1 MHKHTVQPS
10 QPSTKSFK
18 ALNVF
23 LVLSAISAVSIF
35 ILNILSHGSIL
46 NDMYYGSDYFMDFF
60 NSLCDA
66 STKDVYSERG
76 VIYPPLAS
84 ILFYL
89 FSKMVPPEYAA
100 FDFESGKRHRFY
112 SQGSSQLLFLI
123 FVIVFV
129 ILLAILLYSILQRKL
144 TNIQA
149 IAVSFFLVFSFPTI
163 YCIQRGNIT
172 LIALV
177 LSLFFVFFRKSEN
190 KVIKELSFIALA
202 IAAGLK
208 IFPALFGLLLLTDKK
223 YKEAIRLAVY
233 GIIAFF
239 LPFAFYGGFAGL
251 TDLLNNIF
259 RFSGMSTQSYSVQG
273 TSISNLLAW
282 FIFLFGIDL
291 GTLIKIAKIV
301 ILLCCFFIFAFSD
314 KEWVKLL
321 TICFALANID
331 STARIYIL
339 IFLIIPFVSFLL
351 SKKSDTINIFYSI
364 LFCMLLISIPC
375 YWYFQID
382 TISEMLNAFVSLDE
396 TTLVLFKKAN
406 IVISSFVIF
415 IFECSLFIST
425 FKTLITSRRKS
436 I

>member
-10 QPSTKSFK
+10 AKSFK

-149 IAVSFFLVFSFPTI
+149 IAV
-163 YCIQRGNIT
+163 
-172 LIALV
+172 
-177 LSLFFVFFRKSEN
+177 
-190 KVIKELSFIALA
+190 
-202 IAAGLK
+202 
-208 IFPALFGLLLLTDKK
+208 
-223 YKEAIRLAVY
+223 
-233 GIIAFF
+233 
-239 LPFAFYGGFAGL
+239 
-251 TDLLNNIF
+251 
-259 RFSGMSTQSYSVQG
+259 
-273 TSISNLLAW
+273 
-282 FIFLFGIDL
+282 
-291 GTLIKIAKIV
+291 
-301 ILLCCFFIFAFSD
+301 
-314 KEWVKLL
+314 
-321 TICFALANID
+321 
-331 STARIYIL
+331 
-339 IFLIIPFVSFLL
+339 
-351 SKKSDTINIFYSI
+351 
-364 LFCMLLISIPC
+364 
-375 YWYFQID
+375 
-382 TISEMLNAFVSLDE
+382 
-396 TTLVLFKKAN
+396 
-406 IVISSFVIF
+406 
-415 IFECSLFIST
+415 
-425 FKTLITSRRKS
+425 
-436 I
+436 